1 VHVDFEIWW
10 RSAAALLDGEN
21 IYRNTGAPAS
31 SLNLP
36 LWTVMITPF
45 ALFEPLTAYRL
56 FVLMSVAIVVGYL
69 AWITGEL
76 SLDARRTALGTAALL
91 LSAPLISTLILGQV
105 YPFLALL
112 RPRQRLHP
120 WRFRQQRYA
129 IYGGLGSDAIY
140 GDDGDDYLYAAGGD
154 GSDPC
159 VVGPEDLAYTS
170 GCEVLYVQ

>member
-1 VHVDFEIWW
+1 VFQVVAAFGALVLTLGVYARSGFGTLAEIASDSMQVHVDFEIWW

-36 LWTVMITPF
+36 FWTVMITLF
-45 ALFEPLTAYRL
+45 VLFEPLTAYRL

-76 SLDARRTALGTAALL
+76 SLDARRTALGTVALL
-91 LSAPLISTLILGQV
+91 LSAPLISTLILLGQV

-112 RPRQRLHP
+112 RPRRRPHPRL
-120 WRFRQQRYA
+120 FRQRR
-129 IYGGLGSDAIY
+129 
-140 GDDGDDYLYAAGGD
+140 
-154 GSDPC
+154 
-159 VVGPEDLAYTS
+159 
-170 GCEVLYVQ
+170 